1 MKECFRFVLSTVN
14 FQKTTTL
21 VTFVM
26 SSLWCRYFLGRG
38 VVAFER
44 IASYKAGRSELFVT
58 K

>member
-1 MKECFRFVLSTVN
+1 MKECFRSVLSTVN

-21 VTFVM
+21 VTFGM
-26 SSLWCRYFLGRG
+26 SSLCCRYFRGRG

-44 IASYKAGRSELFVT
+44 IASYKAGRTEHFVT